1 MEDCQVRDD
10 WSRLC
15 SSVLSTEIISFF
27 SAAFTTMV
35 VLNVGVGA
43 IYAVCLLWV
52 SRPLVRVLSFLLG
65 VLGFVLSAPQ
75 ALVRINNP
83 TILPSQDILL
93 LTSFVL
99 GDVMNHIAL
108 LMIIYWDICRESVM
122 LIFAL
127 DPAKKARSLRLS
139 FGAGFGFM
147 LSQVVIL
154 GTFLPLMAVL
164 EDLSRALAIK
174 IFYIGQVSFIFG
186 CMPPVAFGLLA
197 RNLHKLWAQLPPD
210 LPRRLV
216 HRLRYTQ
223 LGLYLLLLVCSV
235 YAPSG
240 LLPAFIPE
248 LNRLAGFIYTYVIM
262 LAAGFVV
269 LILLVG
275 EVTLTLKQLR
285 SKALQTQPLAAE
297 QMVKIARAGA
307 ESLRCREDRPHGV
320 YTPVWQRGLEHS
332 IIQGFL
338 ELAAEGLSES
348 AIKTNEVC
356 QRHVRPLT
364 APARCS
370 AWEALG
376 AGWDSL
382 TMDAHRHHLSQHLNT
397 PTVMVSHCWASPFQ
411 DVVKI
416 MGRYDENTNKSNF
429 FFFDVFSM
437 NQHDLSDLSGPDRK
451 DQPGQDLYDVM
462 LEALTNS
469 IRTPRRVL
477 LALTPHHEPQLL
489 SRSWCLYE
497 IYMAW
502 KLKAEVSCGFVP
514 AGEQMVIQSLQEG
527 DALIEHMLSRVDAE
541 KSQATVESD
550 RLMILELI
558 KKDGV
563 SKFNQFVRQK
573 FAASLRV
580 VALTTV
586 PSTASADMLDWAPDL
601 PERTL
606 SCDTRS
612 HFARQISL
620 ESTVDESVRH
630 IREIFRV

>member
-1 MEDCQVRDD
+1 MHLEALGLSLRPWGGWGGPPKEVPNSLRAGPAGPMEDCQVRDD

-285 SKALQTQPLAAE
+285 SKALQTQPLAAA
-297 QMVKIARAGA
+297 QMVKIVKAGA
-307 ESLRCREDRPHGV
+307 ESLRCREDRPQGV
-320 YTPVWQRGLEHS
+320 QTPVWHRGLEHS
-332 IIQGFL
+332 IVQGFL
-338 ELAAEGLSES
+338 KLAAEADEDGNVADEFLKTSEL
-348 AIKTNEVC
+348 C
-356 QRHVRPLT
+356 QTHVKPLT
-364 APARCS
+364 ASARCS
-370 AWEALG
+370 AWEALN
-376 AGWDSL
+376 AGLVPCSL
-382 TMDAHRHHLSQHLNT
+382 
-397 PTVMVSHCWASPFQ
+397 C
-411 DVVKI
+411 
-416 MGRYDENTNKSNF
+416 
-429 FFFDVFSM
+429 
-437 NQHDLSDLSGPDRK
+437 
-451 DQPGQDLYDVM
+451 
-462 LEALTNS
+462 
-469 IRTPRRVL
+469 
-477 LALTPHHEPQLL
+477 
-489 SRSWCLYE
+489 
-497 IYMAW
+497 
-502 KLKAEVSCGFVP
+502 
-514 AGEQMVIQSLQEG
+514 AG
-527 DALIEHMLSRVDAE
+527 
-541 KSQATVESD
+541 
-550 RLMILELI
+550 
-558 KKDGV
+558 
-563 SKFNQFVRQK
+563 
-573 FAASLRV
+573 
-580 VALTTV
+580 
-586 PSTASADMLDWAPDL
+586 
-601 PERTL
+601 
-606 SCDTRS
+606 
-612 HFARQISL
+612 
-620 ESTVDESVRH
+620 
-630 IREIFRV
+630 

>member
-1 MEDCQVRDD
+1 
-10 WSRLC
+10 
-15 SSVLSTEIISFF
+15 
-27 SAAFTTMV
+27 MV

-52 SRPLVRVLSFLLG
+52 SRPLVRVMSFLLG

-75 ALVRINNP
+75 AVVRINNP

-127 DPAKKARSLRLS
+127 DPVKKARSLRLS

-147 LSQVVIL
+147 LSQVVVL

-164 EDLSRALAIK
+164 EDMSRALAIK

-223 LGLYLLLLVCSV
+223 LGLYLLLLVCTV

-285 SKALQTQPLAAE
+285 SNARQTQPLAAE
-297 QMVKIARAGA
+297 QMVKIVKAGA
-307 ESLRCREDRPHGV
+307 ESLRCLEDRPHGV
-320 YTPVWQRGLEHS
+320 QTPVWHRGLEHS
-332 IIQGFL
+332 IMQGFL
-338 ELAAEGLSES
+338 QLAAEADEDGKIADEFLKTSEL
-348 AIKTNEVC
+348 C
-356 QRHVRPLT
+356 QTHVKPLT
-364 APARCS
+364 AAARCS
-370 AWEALG
+370 AWEALN
-376 AGWDSL
+376 AGWSS
-382 TMDAHRHHLSQHLNT
+382 HRHHLSWHLNT

-416 MGRYDENTNKSNF
+416 MRRYDENTNKSNF

-437 NQHDLSDLSGPDRK
+437 NQHDLSDLSGPDSR
-451 DQPGQDLYDVM
+451 DRSGQDMYDVM

-497 IYMAW
+497 IYIAQ

-514 AGEQMVIQSLQEG
+514 AAEQQVIQSLQQG
-527 DALIEHMLSRVDAE
+527 DALIEHMLNKVDAE

-558 KKDGV
+558 QKDGV
-563 SKFNQFVRQK
+563 SNFNQFVREK
-573 FAASLRV
+573 FAASLRL

-586 PSTASADMLDWAPDL
+586 PSDVVEEAVVLPD
-601 PERTL
+601 RTVV
-606 SCDTRS
+606 TRS
-612 HFARQISL
+612 HFLGILARSKSEL
-620 ESTVDESVRH
+620 TDRDFE
-630 IREIFRV
+630 EIFQI